1 MSLPWEAEK
10 ISAAFSR
17 AHSMSLEIISNSK
30 EYVDGINTTL
40 EFLPFDFA
48 KYNLFM

>member
-10 ISAAFSR
+10 ISAAFNR

-30 EYVDGINTTL
+30 EYADGIKTTL
-40 EFLPFDFA
+40 EFLPFDFD
-48 KYNLFM
+48 KHSLFM